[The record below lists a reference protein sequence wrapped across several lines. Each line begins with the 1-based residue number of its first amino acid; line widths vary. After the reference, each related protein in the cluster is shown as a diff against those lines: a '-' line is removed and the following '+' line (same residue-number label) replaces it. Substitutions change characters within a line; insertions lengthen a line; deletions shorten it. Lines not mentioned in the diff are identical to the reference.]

1 MPCRE
6 IFLKKIGGVCNLPGG
21 DLRLMVEFPE
31 REMNK
36 KMIHKLKTDM
46 KMKRLVMTA
55 LLSLVLWTGATV
67 MAQTGNVNP
76 TSKPTAAVAA
86 ATTESDTLGDMN
98 ETEAYKVRMAELQ
111 LERDR
116 TFYTTEADAE
126 DILDAIVP
134 VLGITVPFLFAFLI
148 IFFFIYYRN
157 KKQKAHYQVIE
168 KAIEAGRE
176 LPDGFFESPRS
187 RQARPDKL
195 VTLNQGL
202 VFLGI
207 GLGFAIWSIVLWSI
221 NGTEEF
227 GGGVGVFLLGLAAIF
242 ILVGAGKLILYRVSS
257 RPENDHTD
265 NQPE

>member
-1 MPCRE
+1 
-6 IFLKKIGGVCNLPGG
+6 
-21 DLRLMVEFPE
+21 
-31 REMNK
+31 
-36 KMIHKLKTDM
+36 
-46 KMKRLVMTA
+46 MKRLVMTA
-55 LLSLVLWTGATV
+55 LLSLVLWTGASV
-67 MAQTGNVNP
+67 MAQNGNVNP
-76 TSKPTAAVAA
+76 TSKPTAAVAT

-98 ETEAYKVRMAELQ
+98 ETEAYKVRMAEIE
-111 LERDR
+111 LEKQRSLMH
-116 TFYTTEADAE
+116 YEADAE

-134 VLGITVPFLFAFLI
+134 VLGITVPFLFAFLV

-195 VTLNQGL
+195 VILNQGL

-207 GLGFAIWSIVLWSI
+207 GLGLAIWSIVMWSI
-221 NGTEEF
+221 NGTEES

>member
-1 MPCRE
+1 
-6 IFLKKIGGVCNLPGG
+6 
-21 DLRLMVEFPE
+21 
-31 REMNK
+31 
-36 KMIHKLKTDM
+36 
-46 KMKRLVMTA
+46 
-55 LLSLVLWTGATV
+55 
-67 MAQTGNVNP
+67 
-76 TSKPTAAVAA
+76 
-86 ATTESDTLGDMN
+86 MN
-98 ETEAYKVRMAELQ
+98 ETEAYKVRMAEIE
-111 LERDR
+111 LEKQRSLMH
-116 TFYTTEADAE
+116 YEADAE

-134 VLGITVPFLFAFLI
+134 VLGITVPFLFAFLV

-227 GGGVGVFLLGLAAIF
+227 GDGVGIFLLGLAAIF

-257 RPENDHTD
+257 RPDNDHTD

>member
-1 MPCRE
+1 M
-6 IFLKKIGGVCNLPGG
+6 
-21 DLRLMVEFPE
+21 
-31 REMNK
+31 
-36 KMIHKLKTDM
+36 
-46 KMKRLVMTA
+46 MTA

-67 MAQTGNVNP
+67 MAQNGNVNP

-86 ATTESDTLGDMN
+86 ATTENDTLGDMN
-98 ETEAYKVRMAELQ
+98 ETEAYKIRMAEID
-111 LERDR
+111 LERQKALAH
-116 TFYTTEADAE
+116 YEPDAE

-187 RQARPDKL
+187 RQALPDKL
-195 VTLNQGL
+195 VILNQGL

-207 GLGFAIWSIVLWSI
+207 GLGLAIWSIVMWRI
-221 NGTEEF
+221 NGTEES
-227 GGGVGVFLLGLAAIF
+227 GGGVGIFLLGLAAIF
-242 ILVGAGKLILYRVSS
+242 ILVGVGKLILYRVSS

>member
-1 MPCRE
+1 M
-6 IFLKKIGGVCNLPGG
+6 
-21 DLRLMVEFPE
+21 
-31 REMNK
+31 
-36 KMIHKLKTDM
+36 
-46 KMKRLVMTA
+46 MTA
-55 LLSLVLWTGATV
+55 LLSLVLWTGANV
-67 MAQTGNVNP
+67 MAQNGNVNP
-76 TSKPTAAVAA
+76 TSRPTAAVAA
-86 ATTESDTLGDMN
+86 ADSDTLGGMT
-98 ETEAYKVRMAELQ
+98 ESEAYKVRMAEIE
-111 LERDR
+111 LERQR
-116 TFYTTEADAE
+116 AFSHYEPDAE

-134 VLGITVPFLFAFLI
+134 VLGITVPFLFVFLI

-157 KKQKAHYQVIE
+157 KKQKAHYEVIE

-207 GLGFAIWSIVLWSI
+207 GLGLAIWSIVMWSI

-227 GGGVGVFLLGLAAIF
+227 GDGVGIFLLGLAAIF

-257 RPENDHTD
+257 RPDNDHTD

>member
-1 MPCRE
+1 
-6 IFLKKIGGVCNLPGG
+6 
-21 DLRLMVEFPE
+21 
-31 REMNK
+31 
-36 KMIHKLKTDM
+36 M

-98 ETEAYKVRMAELQ
+98 ETEAYKVRMAEIE
-111 LERDR
+111 LEKQRSLMH
-116 TFYTTEADAE
+116 YEADAE

-134 VLGITVPFLFAFLI
+134 VLGITVPFLFAFLV

-207 GLGFAIWSIVLWSI
+207 GLGLAIWSIVMWSI

-227 GGGVGVFLLGLAAIF
+227 GDGVGIFLLGLAAIF

>member
-1 MPCRE
+1 M
-6 IFLKKIGGVCNLPGG
+6 
-21 DLRLMVEFPE
+21 
-31 REMNK
+31 
-36 KMIHKLKTDM
+36 
-46 KMKRLVMTA
+46 MTA

-86 ATTESDTLGDMN
+86 ATTENDTLGDMN
-98 ETEAYKVRMAELQ
+98 ETEAYKIRMAEID
-111 LERDR
+111 LEKQQALVH
-116 TFYTTEADAE
+116 YEADAE

-134 VLGITVPFLFAFLI
+134 VLGITVPFLFAFLV

-187 RQARPDKL
+187 RQALPDKL
-195 VTLNQGL
+195 VILNQGL

-207 GLGFAIWSIVLWSI
+207 GLGLAIWSIVMWSI
-221 NGTEEF
+221 NGTEES

-242 ILVGAGKLILYRVSS
+242 ILVGVGKLILYRVSS
-257 RPENDHTD
+257 RTENDHTD

>member
-1 MPCRE
+1 
-6 IFLKKIGGVCNLPGG
+6 
-21 DLRLMVEFPE
+21 
-31 REMNK
+31 
-36 KMIHKLKTDM
+36 
-46 KMKRLVMTA
+46 MKRFMMTA

-86 ATTESDTLGDMN
+86 ATTENDTLGDMN
-98 ETEAYKVRMAELQ
+98 ETEAYKIRMAELQ

-227 GGGVGVFLLGLAAIF
+227 GDGVGIFLLGLAAIF

-257 RPENDHTD
+257 RPDNDHTD

>member
-1 MPCRE
+1 M
-6 IFLKKIGGVCNLPGG
+6 
-21 DLRLMVEFPE
+21 
-31 REMNK
+31 
-36 KMIHKLKTDM
+36 
-46 KMKRLVMTA
+46 MTA

-76 TSKPTAAVAA
+76 TSKPTVAE
-86 ATTESDTLGDMN
+86 TTTVADSDTLGDMN
-98 ETEAYKVRMAELQ
+98 ETEAYKIRMAEIE
-111 LERDR
+111 LEKQRSLVH
-116 TFYTTEADAE
+116 YEADAE

-134 VLGITVPFLFAFLI
+134 VLGITVPFLFAFLV

-176 LPDGFFESPRS
+176 LPDGFFESLQSPRS
-187 RQARPDKL
+187 RQALPDKL
-195 VTLNQGL
+195 VILNQGL

-207 GLGFAIWSIVLWSI
+207 GLGLAIWSIVMWSI
-221 NGTEEF
+221 NGTEES

-257 RPENDHTD
+257 RTENDHTD

>member
-1 MPCRE
+1 M
-6 IFLKKIGGVCNLPGG
+6 
-21 DLRLMVEFPE
+21 
-31 REMNK
+31 
-36 KMIHKLKTDM
+36 
-46 KMKRLVMTA
+46 MTA

-86 ATTESDTLGDMN
+86 ATTENDTLGDMN
-98 ETEAYKVRMAELQ
+98 ETEAYKIRMAELQ

-227 GGGVGVFLLGLAAIF
+227 GDGVGIFLLGLAAIF

-257 RPENDHTD
+257 RPENDNTD

>member
-1 MPCRE
+1 
-6 IFLKKIGGVCNLPGG
+6 
-21 DLRLMVEFPE
+21 
-31 REMNK
+31 
-36 KMIHKLKTDM
+36 
-46 KMKRLVMTA
+46 MTA
-55 LLSLVLWTGATV
+55 LLSLVLWTGASV
-67 MAQTGNVNP
+67 MAQNGNVNP
-76 TSKPTAAVAA
+76 TSKPTAAVAT

-98 ETEAYKVRMAELQ
+98 ETEAYKVRMAEIE
-111 LERDR
+111 LEKQRSLMH
-116 TFYTTEADAE
+116 YEADAE

-134 VLGITVPFLFAFLI
+134 VLGITVPFLFAFLV

-195 VTLNQGL
+195 VIFNQGL

-207 GLGFAIWSIVLWSI
+207 GLGLAIWSIVMWSI
-221 NGTEEF
+221 NGTEES

>member
-1 MPCRE
+1 
-6 IFLKKIGGVCNLPGG
+6 
-21 DLRLMVEFPE
+21 
-31 REMNK
+31 
-36 KMIHKLKTDM
+36 
-46 KMKRLVMTA
+46 MKRLVMTA
-55 LLSLVLWTGATV
+55 LLSLVLWTGASV
-67 MAQTGNVNP
+67 MAQNGNVNP

-98 ETEAYKVRMAELQ
+98 ETEAYKVRMAEIE
-111 LERDR
+111 LEKQRSLMH
-116 TFYTTEADAE
+116 YEADAE

-134 VLGITVPFLFAFLI
+134 VLGITVPFLFAFLV

-195 VTLNQGL
+195 VILNQGL

-207 GLGFAIWSIVLWSI
+207 GLGLAIWSIVMWSI
-221 NGTEEF
+221 NGTEES

>member
-1 MPCRE
+1 M
-6 IFLKKIGGVCNLPGG
+6 
-21 DLRLMVEFPE
+21 
-31 REMNK
+31 
-36 KMIHKLKTDM
+36 
-46 KMKRLVMTA
+46 MTA
-55 LLSLVLWTGATV
+55 LLSLVLWTGANV
-67 MAQTGNVNP
+67 MAQNGNVNP

-86 ATTESDTLGDMN
+86 ATTENDTLGDMT
-98 ETEAYKVRMAELQ
+98 ETETYKVRMAEIE
-111 LERDR
+111 LERQKALAH
-116 TFYTTEADAE
+116 YEPDAE

-187 RQARPDKL
+187 RQALPDKL
-195 VTLNQGL
+195 VILNQGL

-207 GLGFAIWSIVLWSI
+207 GLGLAIWSIVMWSI
-221 NGTEEF
+221 NGTEES
-227 GGGVGVFLLGLAAIF
+227 GGGVGIFLLGLAAIF

>member
-1 MPCRE
+1 M
-6 IFLKKIGGVCNLPGG
+6 
-21 DLRLMVEFPE
+21 
-31 REMNK
+31 
-36 KMIHKLKTDM
+36 
-46 KMKRLVMTA
+46 MTA
-55 LLSLVLWTGATV
+55 LLSLVLWTGANV
-67 MAQTGNVNP
+67 MAQNGNVNP
-76 TSKPTAAVAA
+76 TSRPTAAVAA
-86 ATTESDTLGDMN
+86 ATTENDTLGDMN
-98 ETEAYKVRMAELQ
+98 ETETYKVRMAEIE
-111 LERDR
+111 LERQKALAL
-116 TFYTTEADAE
+116 YEPDAE

-207 GLGFAIWSIVLWSI
+207 GLGFAIWSIVMWSI

-227 GGGVGVFLLGLAAIF
+227 GDGVGIFLLGLAAIF

-257 RPENDHTD
+257 RPDNDHTD

>member
-1 MPCRE
+1 M
-6 IFLKKIGGVCNLPGG
+6 
-21 DLRLMVEFPE
+21 
-31 REMNK
+31 
-36 KMIHKLKTDM
+36 
-46 KMKRLVMTA
+46 MTA
-55 LLSLVLWTGATV
+55 LLSLVLWTGANV
-67 MAQTGNVNP
+67 MAQNGNVNP
-76 TSKPTAAVAA
+76 TSKPTAAVAT
-86 ATTESDTLGDMN
+86 ATTENDTLGDMN
-98 ETEAYKVRMAELQ
+98 ETEAYKIRMAEIE
-111 LERDR
+111 LEKQQALVH
-116 TFYTTEADAE
+116 YEADAE

-134 VLGITVPFLFAFLI
+134 VLGITVPFLFAFLV

-195 VTLNQGL
+195 VILNQGL

-207 GLGFAIWSIVLWSI
+207 GLGLAIWSIVMWSI
-221 NGTEEF
+221 NGTEES

-257 RPENDHTD
+257 RTENDHTD

>member
-1 MPCRE
+1 M
-6 IFLKKIGGVCNLPGG
+6 
-21 DLRLMVEFPE
+21 
-31 REMNK
+31 
-36 KMIHKLKTDM
+36 
-46 KMKRLVMTA
+46 MTA
-55 LLSLVLWTGATV
+55 LLSLVLWTGANV
-67 MAQTGNVNP
+67 MAQNGNVNP

-86 ATTESDTLGDMN
+86 ATTESDTLGGMD
-98 ETEAYKVRMAELQ
+98 ETEAYKVRMAEIE
-111 LERDR
+111 LEKQRALAH
-116 TFYTTEADAE
+116 YEPDAE
-126 DILDAIVP
+126 DILDAIIP

-195 VTLNQGL
+195 VILNQGL

-207 GLGFAIWSIVLWSI
+207 GLGFAIWSIVMWSI
-221 NGTEEF
+221 NGTEES

-257 RPENDHTD
+257 RTENDHTD

>member
-1 MPCRE
+1 M
-6 IFLKKIGGVCNLPGG
+6 
-21 DLRLMVEFPE
+21 
-31 REMNK
+31 
-36 KMIHKLKTDM
+36 
-46 KMKRLVMTA
+46 MTA
-55 LLSLVLWTGATV
+55 LLSLVLWTGANV
-67 MAQTGNVNP
+67 MAQNGNVNP

-86 ATTESDTLGDMN
+86 VTTENDTLGGMD
-98 ETEAYKVRMAELQ
+98 ETEAYKVRMAEIE
-111 LERDR
+111 LEKQRALVH
-116 TFYTTEADAE
+116 YEADAE

-134 VLGITVPFLFAFLI
+134 VLGITVPFLFAFLV

-176 LPDGFFESPRS
+176 LPDGFFESSRS

-195 VTLNQGL
+195 VILNQGL

-207 GLGFAIWSIVLWSI
+207 GLGFAIWSIVMWSI
-221 NGTEEF
+221 NGTEES
-227 GGGVGVFLLGLAAIF
+227 GGGVGIFLLGLAAIF

-257 RPENDHTD
+257 RTENDHTD

>member
-1 MPCRE
+1 M
-6 IFLKKIGGVCNLPGG
+6 
-21 DLRLMVEFPE
+21 
-31 REMNK
+31 
-36 KMIHKLKTDM
+36 
-46 KMKRLVMTA
+46 MTA

-86 ATTESDTLGDMN
+86 ATTENDTLGDMN
-98 ETEAYKVRMAELQ
+98 ETEAYKIRMAEIE
-111 LERDR
+111 LERQKALAH
-116 TFYTTEADAE
+116 YEPDAE

-187 RQARPDKL
+187 RQALPDKL
-195 VTLNQGL
+195 VILNQGL

-207 GLGFAIWSIVLWSI
+207 GLGLAIWSIVMWSI

-227 GGGVGVFLLGLAAIF
+227 GDGVGIFLLGLAAIF

-257 RPENDHTD
+257 RPDNDHTD

>member
-1 MPCRE
+1 
-6 IFLKKIGGVCNLPGG
+6 
-21 DLRLMVEFPE
+21 
-31 REMNK
+31 
-36 KMIHKLKTDM
+36 
-46 KMKRLVMTA
+46 MTA

-86 ATTESDTLGDMN
+86 ATTENDTLGDMN
-98 ETEAYKVRMAELQ
+98 ETEAYKIRMAEIE
-111 LERDR
+111 LEKQRSLAH
-116 TFYTTEADAE
+116 YEPDAE

-187 RQARPDKL
+187 RQALPDKL
-195 VTLNQGL
+195 VILNQGL

-207 GLGFAIWSIVLWSI
+207 GLGLAIWSIVMWSI
-221 NGTEEF
+221 NGTEES

-257 RPENDHTD
+257 RTENDHTD

>member
-1 MPCRE
+1 
-6 IFLKKIGGVCNLPGG
+6 
-21 DLRLMVEFPE
+21 
-31 REMNK
+31 
-36 KMIHKLKTDM
+36 M

-67 MAQTGNVNP
+67 TAQAGNAAP
-76 TSKPTAAVAA
+76 ATKQATAEVAD
-86 ATTESDTLGDMN
+86 SDTLDGM
-98 ETEAYKVRMAELQ
+98 TGSEAYRLRMAELQ

-187 RQARPDKL
+187 RQVRPDKL

-202 VFLGI
+202 VYLGV
-207 GLGFAIWSIVLWSI
+207 GLGFAIWSIVKWSI
-221 NGTEEF
+221 DGTAEF
-227 GGGVGVFLLGLAAIF
+227 GDSYGIFLLGLAAIF

-257 RPENDHTD
+257 RPGNDHTD

>member
-1 MPCRE
+1 
-6 IFLKKIGGVCNLPGG
+6 
-21 DLRLMVEFPE
+21 
-31 REMNK
+31 
-36 KMIHKLKTDM
+36 
-46 KMKRLVMTA
+46 MTA

-86 ATTESDTLGDMN
+86 ATTENDTLGDMN
-98 ETEAYKVRMAELQ
+98 ETEAYKIRMAELQ

-227 GGGVGVFLLGLAAIF
+227 GDGVGIFLLGLAAIF

-257 RPENDHTD
+257 RPDNDHTD

>member
-1 MPCRE
+1 M
-6 IFLKKIGGVCNLPGG
+6 
-21 DLRLMVEFPE
+21 
-31 REMNK
+31 
-36 KMIHKLKTDM
+36 
-46 KMKRLVMTA
+46 MTA
-55 LLSLVLWTGATV
+55 LLSLVLWTGANV
-67 MAQTGNVNP
+67 MAQNGNVNP
-76 TSKPTAAVAA
+76 TSRPTAAVAA
-86 ATTESDTLGDMN
+86 ATTENDTLGDMN
-98 ETEAYKVRMAELQ
+98 ETETYKVRMAEIE
-111 LERDR
+111 LERQKALAL
-116 TFYTTEADAE
+116 YEPDAE

-207 GLGFAIWSIVLWSI
+207 GLGLAIWSIVMWSI

-227 GGGVGVFLLGLAAIF
+227 GDGVGIFLLGLAAIF

-257 RPENDHTD
+257 RPDNDHTD

>member
-1 MPCRE
+1 M
-6 IFLKKIGGVCNLPGG
+6 
-21 DLRLMVEFPE
+21 
-31 REMNK
+31 
-36 KMIHKLKTDM
+36 
-46 KMKRLVMTA
+46 MTA

-86 ATTESDTLGDMN
+86 ATTENDTLGDMN
-98 ETEAYKVRMAELQ
+98 ETEAYKIRMAEIE
-111 LERDR
+111 LEKQQALVH
-116 TFYTTEADAE
+116 YEADAE

-134 VLGITVPFLFAFLI
+134 VLGITVPFLFAFLV

-187 RQARPDKL
+187 RQALPDKL
-195 VTLNQGL
+195 VILNQGL

-207 GLGFAIWSIVLWSI
+207 GLGFAIWSIVMWSI
-221 NGTEEF
+221 NGTEES
-227 GGGVGVFLLGLAAIF
+227 GGGVGIFLLGLAAIF

-257 RPENDHTD
+257 RTENDHTD

>member
-1 MPCRE
+1 
-6 IFLKKIGGVCNLPGG
+6 
-21 DLRLMVEFPE
+21 
-31 REMNK
+31 
-36 KMIHKLKTDM
+36 M

-86 ATTESDTLGDMN
+86 ATTENDTLGDMN
-98 ETEAYKVRMAELQ
+98 ETEAYKIRMAELQ

-221 NGTEEF
+221 NGTEES
-227 GGGVGVFLLGLAAIF
+227 GGGVGIFLLGLAAIF

>member
-1 MPCRE
+1 
-6 IFLKKIGGVCNLPGG
+6 
-21 DLRLMVEFPE
+21 
-31 REMNK
+31 
-36 KMIHKLKTDM
+36 
-46 KMKRLVMTA
+46 MKRFMMTA
-55 LLSLVLWTGATV
+55 LLSLVLWTGANV
-67 MAQTGNVNP
+67 MAQNGNVNP
-76 TSKPTAAVAA
+76 TSKPTVAE
-86 ATTESDTLGDMN
+86 TTTVADSDTLGDMT
-98 ETEAYKVRMAELQ
+98 ETETYKVRMAEIE
-111 LERDR
+111 LERQKALAH
-116 TFYTTEADAE
+116 YEPDAE

-195 VTLNQGL
+195 VILNQGL

-207 GLGFAIWSIVLWSI
+207 GLGLAIWSIVMWSI
-221 NGTEEF
+221 NGTKES

>member
-1 MPCRE
+1 M
-6 IFLKKIGGVCNLPGG
+6 
-21 DLRLMVEFPE
+21 
-31 REMNK
+31 
-36 KMIHKLKTDM
+36 
-46 KMKRLVMTA
+46 MTA
-55 LLSLVLWTGATV
+55 LLSFVLWTGATV
-67 MAQTGNVNP
+67 MAQNGNVNP

-86 ATTESDTLGDMN
+86 ATTENDTLGGMN
-98 ETEAYKVRMAELQ
+98 ETEAYKIRMAEIE
-111 LERDR
+111 LEKQQSLVR
-116 TFYTTEADAE
+116 YEADAE

-134 VLGITVPFLFAFLI
+134 VLGITVPFLFAFLV

-187 RQARPDKL
+187 RQALPDKL
-195 VTLNQGL
+195 VILNQGL

-207 GLGFAIWSIVLWSI
+207 GLGLAIWSIVMWSI
-221 NGTEEF
+221 NGTEES
-227 GGGVGVFLLGLAAIF
+227 GGGVGIFLLGLAAIF

-257 RPENDHTD
+257 RTENDHTD

>member
-1 MPCRE
+1 M
-6 IFLKKIGGVCNLPGG
+6 
-21 DLRLMVEFPE
+21 
-31 REMNK
+31 
-36 KMIHKLKTDM
+36 
-46 KMKRLVMTA
+46 MTA
-55 LLSLVLWTGATV
+55 LLSFVLWTGATV
-67 MAQTGNVNP
+67 MAQNGNVNP

-86 ATTESDTLGDMN
+86 ATTENDTLGDMN
-98 ETEAYKVRMAELQ
+98 ETEAYKIRMAEIE
-111 LERDR
+111 LEKQQALAH
-116 TFYTTEADAE
+116 YEPDAE

-195 VTLNQGL
+195 VILNQGL

-207 GLGFAIWSIVLWSI
+207 GLGLAIWSIVMWSI
-221 NGTEEF
+221 NGTEES

-257 RPENDHTD
+257 RTENDHTD

>member
-1 MPCRE
+1 M
-6 IFLKKIGGVCNLPGG
+6 
-21 DLRLMVEFPE
+21 
-31 REMNK
+31 
-36 KMIHKLKTDM
+36 
-46 KMKRLVMTA
+46 MTA
-55 LLSLVLWTGATV
+55 LLSLVLWTGANV
-67 MAQTGNVNP
+67 MAQNGNVNP
-76 TSKPTAAVAA
+76 TSRPTAAVAA
-86 ATTESDTLGDMN
+86 ATTENDTLGDMN
-98 ETEAYKVRMAELQ
+98 ETETYKVRMAEIE
-111 LERDR
+111 LERQKALAL
-116 TFYTTEADAE
+116 YEPDAE

-207 GLGFAIWSIVLWSI
+207 GLGLAVWSIVMWSI

-227 GGGVGVFLLGLAAIF
+227 GDGVGIFLLGLAAIF

-257 RPENDHTD
+257 RPDNDHTD

>member
-1 MPCRE
+1 M
-6 IFLKKIGGVCNLPGG
+6 
-21 DLRLMVEFPE
+21 
-31 REMNK
+31 
-36 KMIHKLKTDM
+36 
-46 KMKRLVMTA
+46 MTA
-55 LLSLVLWTGATV
+55 LLSLVLWTGANV
-67 MAQTGNVNP
+67 MAQNGNVNP
-76 TSKPTAAVAA
+76 TSRPTAAVAA
-86 ATTESDTLGDMN
+86 ATTENDTLGDMN
-98 ETEAYKVRMAELQ
+98 ETETYKVRMAEIE
-111 LERDR
+111 LERQKALAH
-116 TFYTTEADAE
+116 YEPDAE

-207 GLGFAIWSIVLWSI
+207 GLGFAIWSIVMWSI

-227 GGGVGVFLLGLAAIF
+227 GDGVGIFLLGLAAIF

-257 RPENDHTD
+257 RPDNDHTD

>member
-1 MPCRE
+1 
-6 IFLKKIGGVCNLPGG
+6 
-21 DLRLMVEFPE
+21 
-31 REMNK
+31 
-36 KMIHKLKTDM
+36 
-46 KMKRLVMTA
+46 MKRFVMTA
-55 LLSLVLWTGATV
+55 LLSLVLWTGASV
-67 MAQTGNVNP
+67 MAQNGNVNP
-76 TSKPTAAVAA
+76 TSKPTAAVAT

-98 ETEAYKVRMAELQ
+98 ETEAYKVRMAEIE
-111 LERDR
+111 LEKQRSLMH
-116 TFYTTEADAE
+116 YEADAE

-134 VLGITVPFLFAFLI
+134 VLGITVPFLFAFLV

-207 GLGFAIWSIVLWSI
+207 GLGLAIWSIVMWSI

>member
-1 MPCRE
+1 
-6 IFLKKIGGVCNLPGG
+6 
-21 DLRLMVEFPE
+21 
-31 REMNK
+31 
-36 KMIHKLKTDM
+36 
-46 KMKRLVMTA
+46 MTA
-55 LLSLVLWTGATV
+55 LFSLVLWTGATV

-76 TSKPTAAVAA
+76 TSKSKAAVAA
-86 ATTESDTLGDMN
+86 ATTENDTLGDMN
-98 ETEAYKVRMAELQ
+98 ETEAYKVRMAEIE
-111 LERDR
+111 LEKQRSLIH
-116 TFYTTEADAE
+116 YEADAE

-134 VLGITVPFLFAFLI
+134 VLGITVPFLFAFLV

-207 GLGFAIWSIVLWSI
+207 GLGFAIWSLVKWGID
-221 NGTEEF
+221 GTEEF
-227 GGGVGVFLLGLAAIF
+227 GDSYGIFLLGLAAIF

-257 RPENDHTD
+257 HPENDHTD

>member
-1 MPCRE
+1 
-6 IFLKKIGGVCNLPGG
+6 
-21 DLRLMVEFPE
+21 
-31 REMNK
+31 
-36 KMIHKLKTDM
+36 M

-86 ATTESDTLGDMN
+86 ATTENDTLGDMN
-98 ETEAYKVRMAELQ
+98 ETEAYRLRMAELQ

-116 TFYTTEADAE
+116 TFYTTEPDAE

-134 VLGITVPFLFAFLI
+134 VLGITVPFLFAFLV

-207 GLGFAIWSIVLWSI
+207 GLGFAIWSIVKWSI
-221 NGTEEF
+221 DGTEVF
-227 GGGVGVFLLGLAAIF
+227 GDSYGIFLLGLAAIF

-257 RPENDHTD
+257 RPENDNTG

>member
-1 MPCRE
+1 
-6 IFLKKIGGVCNLPGG
+6 
-21 DLRLMVEFPE
+21 
-31 REMNK
+31 
-36 KMIHKLKTDM
+36 
-46 KMKRLVMTA
+46 MTA
-55 LLSLVLWTGATV
+55 LFSLVLWTGATV

-76 TSKPTAAVAA
+76 TSKPTATVAA
-86 ATTESDTLGDMN
+86 ATTENDTLGDMN
-98 ETEAYKVRMAELQ
+98 ETEAYKIRMAEIE
-111 LERDR
+111 LEKQQALVH
-116 TFYTTEADAE
+116 YEADAE

-134 VLGITVPFLFAFLI
+134 VLGITVPFLFAFLV

-207 GLGFAIWSIVLWSI
+207 GLGFAIWSLVKWGID
-221 NGTEEF
+221 GTEEF
-227 GGGVGVFLLGLAAIF
+227 GDSYGIFLLGLAAIF

-257 RPENDHTD
+257 HPENDHTD